1 MIELL
6 PQPPLPQPVPETP
19 PVQKDVP
26 PVQKAVPAKSPRP
39 KKVPRP
45 SPVPRFEQIDMFSAT
60 QTPSVPPVE
69 EKPSLAPQQASTPT
83 PEPYVV
89 RSLTQ
94 LTNGKGAAPVAMMAR
109 LLKEKKST
117 NNDPDG
123 RT

>member
-1 MIELL
+1 M
-6 PQPPLPQPVPETP
+6 
-19 PVQKDVP
+19 QKDVP
-26 PVQKAVPAKSPRP
+26 AKSSKP

-94 LTNGKGAAPVAMMAR
+94 LTNGKGAALVAMMAR